1 MKVGI
6 IGGGN
11 VGKAIAR
18 AAVGAGHDVL
28 ITTTDLRRTEAVA
41 NELGVV
47 ASGSNRDAARSADLV
62 VLAVPYGAVSQVAE
76 EVADVVADKP
86 VVDATNPLT
95 ADGSGLAVTDR
106 SGAET
111 VQELLPRAAV
121 VKAFN
126 TVFAA
131 NQADPVVNGA
141 QLDGF
146 YAGNDQAAKDVVA
159 EFLSAVGY
167 HPIDAGDLTAART
180 LEHMAFLN
188 ISLNA
193 RNGWTW
199 RSGWKL
205 VGPTG

>member
-1 MKVGI
+1 MAI
-6 IGGGN
+6 IGAGN

-18 AAVGAGHDVL
+18 AATRAGHEVV
-28 ITTTDLRRTEAVA
+28 ITSTDPDRTRAVA
-41 NELGVV
+41 DEL
-47 ASGSNRDAARSADLV
+47 AATAGSSNADAVRDADLV
-62 VLAVPYGAVSQVAE
+62 VLAVPYHAVAAVAD
-76 EVADVVADKP
+76 EVADGLAGKP
-86 VVDATNPLT
+86 VIDATNPLA

-106 SGAET
+106 SGAEA
-111 VQELLPRAAV
+111 VQEALPGAFV

-131 NQADPVVNGA
+131 NQADPVVDGT

-146 YAGNDQAAKDVVA
+146 FAGDDDAAKAVVA
-159 EFLSAVGY
+159 QFLSAAGY
-167 HPIDAGDLTAART
+167 RPVDAGDLAAARA

-188 ISLNA
+188 IALNA
-193 RNGWTW
+193 RNGWAW